1 MNRASKVSIADFLD
15 RHAAKAGGT
24 ASLRRM
30 LRAVR
35 LHLGMD
41 IAFLARFDGAH
52 REFRSVDSDL
62 ADPPLREGNSVPL
75 DEGFCAHVVAGR
87 LPELMRNAA
96 DDPFA
101 RTLPATAA
109 LPVGAHLSVPVRL
122 ADGTTY
128 GTFCCF
134 SLTPDE
140 TLTERD
146 LALLR
151 VFAEMAAVQIDE
163 ERAAE
168 RARDAARRR
177 LDAALAEG
185 SLSSVYQPIVDLSDR
200 SVAGFEA
207 LTRFAV
213 RPWQPPAAW
222 FAEAAQVRAG
232 VEAELRAAAAA
243 LAVED
248 GWPDAPYLAINL
260 SPEALLGAELDALL
274 DGHALDRLVV
284 EITEHEAVA
293 EYERLARALAPL
305 RARGLRVAIDDAGAG
320 QSSFRHVVDLAP
332 DIVKIDMSITR
343 GIDTDRSRR
352 ALAAALTGFAREIG
366 MAVVAEGLETKA
378 ELAVVCDLGIDAGQ
392 GFLLGRP
399 MPCAEAIR
407 WAEARARA

>member
-1 MNRASKVSIADFLD
+1 MTRSSSASIADFLD
-15 RHAAKAGGT
+15 HRADTVGGT

-41 IAFLARFDGAH
+41 IAFLARFDGAN
-52 REFRSVDSDL
+52 REFRSVDTDL
-62 ADPPLREGNSVPL
+62 LDPPLREGASHPL
-75 DEGFCAHVVAGR
+75 GDGYCGHVVAGR

-134 SLTPDE
+134 SLTPDT

-151 VFAEMAAVQIDE
+151 VFAEMAAEQIDGE
-163 ERAAE
+163 LTAA
-168 RARDAARRR
+168 RARDAVRHR
-177 LDAALAEG
+177 LDAALAQG
-185 SLSSVYQPIVDLSDR
+185 SLSSVYQPIVDLRDHSLT
-200 SVAGFEA
+200 GFEA

-222 FAEAAQVRAG
+222 FAQAAQVRAG
-232 VEAELRAAAAA
+232 VEAEIRAAGAA
-243 LAVED
+243 LAVEP

-260 SPEALLGAELDALL
+260 SPEALLGPELEALL
-274 DGHALDRLVV
+274 DGQPLDRLVL
-284 EITEHEAVA
+284 EITEHAAVA

-320 QSSFRHVVDLAP
+320 HASFRHVVDLAP
-332 DIVKIDMSITR
+332 DILKIDMSITR

-366 MAVVAEGLETKA
+366 VAVVAEGVETPA
-378 ELAVVCDLGIDAGQ
+378 ELAVVRDLGIDAGQ
-392 GFLLGRP
+392 GYLLGRP

-407 WAEARARA
+407 WARSRP